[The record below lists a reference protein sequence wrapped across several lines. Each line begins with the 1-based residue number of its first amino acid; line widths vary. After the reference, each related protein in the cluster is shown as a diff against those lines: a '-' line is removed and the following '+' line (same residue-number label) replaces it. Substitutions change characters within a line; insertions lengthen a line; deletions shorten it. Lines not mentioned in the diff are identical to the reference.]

1 MRDELPFA
9 FALHKNV
16 CGLHQG
22 IIEAVG
28 EGAGY
33 LLGAGYPADV
43 SFGANPDGA
52 QGHFDAPR
60 VRKYPHVTFAHLF
73 PAEQQ
78 LPARVDALDPVFM
91 RPDFFQRGEVHG
103 FEGGVE
109 TAVGVS

>member
-22 IIEAVG
+22 IIEAVR

-33 LLGAGYPADV
+33 LLGAGYPANV

-52 QGHFDAPR
+52 EGHFDAPR